1 MAKKENKEEKEVVK
15 VSAPKKVKKGFLIV
29 DKKNNNPSVNVCHG
43 DLDNSQYKFYY
54 LREDAEY
61 MKVGD
66 KEKVVE
72 AELYY

>member
-1 MAKKENKEEKEVVK
+1 MAKKESKDDKGTVK
-15 VSAPKKVKKGFLIV
+15 KPAPKKVKKGFLIV
-29 DKKNNNPSVNVCHG
+29 DKENNNPSVNVCHG

-54 LREDAEY
+54 LKEDAEY

-72 AELYY
+72 AELHY